1 MNSIVLTHIVV
12 KKICILTKMLG
23 IFEINSH
30 IWLSSLV
37 GCNFVIQVYA
47 IHVSL
52 LNTTN
57 IIYISKSI
65 DSLIPVSFRF
75 LS

>member
-30 IWLSSLV
+30 IWLSSLA
-37 GCNFVIQVYA
+37 GCNLVVQVYVV
-47 IHVSL
+47 HVSL

-57 IIYISKSI
+57 II
-65 DSLIPVSFRF
+65 F
-75 LS
+75 LSQ